1 MSSAHLI
8 VGLGNPGS
16 KYKGTRHNVGFMA
29 VEKLADLWAVSW
41 SEEKKFKARMSRAV
55 LGEKTIHLC
64 EPLTYMN
71 LSGET
76 VRAVL
81 DYCRIE
87 TAKMLIVVDDA
98 NIDLGEV
105 RLRIDGGTGGH
116 NGLGSVEQHLATL
129 EFSRLRIGVGRPAE
143 VRQELS
149 SHVLGLFV
157 GGEMVIL
164 DRVLGRV
171 VQQVECWLQHGA
183 EQAMNKFNGKLEFP
197 DEDKDN
203 ITT

>member
-203 ITT
+203 IAT